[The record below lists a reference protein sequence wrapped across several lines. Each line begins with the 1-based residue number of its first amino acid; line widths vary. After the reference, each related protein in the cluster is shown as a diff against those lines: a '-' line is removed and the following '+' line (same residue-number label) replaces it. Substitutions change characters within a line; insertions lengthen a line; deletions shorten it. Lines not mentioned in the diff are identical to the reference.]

1 MVDAATHGWR
11 DSNGLLSKITVQRK
25 IFPALNEKIGC
36 QRTYPQY
43 LSRLKWFKQRY
54 NNFSQLMRHSSGFG
68 WDSVTKKFI
77 AIASPHKNYCTDTS
91 ADYEDIRIAIG
102 NGTTFGKHSIGLG
115 DDTDAR
121 TFRVEENRDGG
132 LDDLIY
138 DLGTGT
144 FVTDQQEPLYQ
155 SLSPKNSTSPL
166 PSQPMS
172 SEVPSATRK
181 RNRTEY
187 EGKSSS
193 FETNNTQ
200 PDAIYKLTY
209 TIDKLNHIIYSIVTR
224 EHSSLDL
231 IKKIQNLDNCAR
243 FKTLKL
249 LNTREK
255 KKIKFSKMTPE
266 ERSEW
271 IFYEL
276 TE

>member
-1 MVDAATHGWR
+1 MVDVVTHGWC
-11 DSNGLLSKITVQRK
+11 DSNGLLSKITVERK
-25 IFPALNEKIGC
+25 VLPALNEKLGR

-68 WDSVTKKFI
+68 WDPVTKKFT
-77 AIASPHKNYCTDTS
+77 ASDEVWEDYLKSHPTHKNYRMDTFT
-91 ADYEDIRIAIG
+91 DYEDMRIAIG
-102 NGTTFGKHSIGLG
+102 NGTAIKRHLIGLG

-121 TFRVEENRDGG
+121 TFGVEENRDGG

-144 FVTDQQEPLYQ
+144 FVTDQQEHLYH
-155 SLSPKNSTSPL
+155 SLSPRNSTSQL

-172 SEVPSATRK
+172 SEVLLATKK

-200 PDAIYKLTY
+200 LDAMDKLSHTFGKFND
-209 TIDKLNHIIYSIVTR
+209 TIDSIATRKHIS
-224 EHSSLDL
+224 
-231 IKKIQNLDNCAR
+231 
-243 FKTLKL
+243 
-249 LNTREK
+249 
-255 KKIKFSKMTPE
+255 
-266 ERSEW
+266 
-271 IFYEL
+271 
-276 TE
+276 